1 MLFIL
6 IYNNKKI
13 YELNIKYFNYINIY
27 KINNILKFWNFDN
40 TDIKNINIYINGEI
54 IRNINYKY
62 NNISNVSFLFQSNNN
77 NTMEN
82 LNNLIQNN
90 ICSQIENDITN
101 ILLHDNIMT
110 DDIIKE
116 SNNSTLELFTNSDFI
131 TLLKIYNKNPQVFE
145 ILYKYTQNANISES
159 FISTKTINNLST
171 NELNYYKHLC
181 DKIYNLDIITD
192 KNIIMQSLIK
202 HSGHLNL
209 TLRDLLNKEIT

>member
-6 IYNNKKI
+6 ICNNKKI
-13 YELNIKYFNYINIY
+13 YELNIKNFDYINIY
-27 KINNILKFWNFDN
+27 KIHNILKFWNFDN
-40 TDIKNINIYINGEI
+40 NDIKKINIYINGEMI
-54 IRNINYKY
+54 INVNYKF
-62 NNISNVSFLFQSNNN
+62 NNITNVSIIFESNDTIIDILNDLLKNN
-77 NTMEN
+77 STDQLEN
-82 LNNLIQNN
+82 N
-90 ICSQIENDITN
+90 ITN
-101 ILLHDNIMT
+101 ILLHDNILT
-110 DDIIKE
+110 DNIIQE
-116 SNNSTLELFTNSDFI
+116 NNNTTLELFTNSDFI